1 MANYTAADIKALRER
16 TGAGML
22 DVKKALDE
30 AGGDSEKA
38 LEIIRVKGLKGVSK
52 RESRAA
58 SDGLVAAEVVDGPEG
73 QTGVLIELNS
83 ETDFVAKN
91 ATFIGLSEKVLSAA
105 VAAGSDDV
113 ATVLGSEVDGRTV
126 QETIDE
132 TAATLGEKL
141 VLRRIARVSAPKVTV
156 YLHKVN
162 KDLPPQ
168 VGVLVGTDEKGAEV
182 AKDVA
187 MHTAAFSPSY
197 LTRDEV
203 PAETVESERRIA
215 EETSRNEG
223 KPEAALPKIVE
234 GRLNGFFKESVL
246 LDQAFAKDP
255 KKSVGQ
261 VVTEVGGTVTGF
273 ARFRVGAARRLPACG
288 PTGPLAE
295 HLRSSTSTSTWTEP
309 HRGAEQSCAAVRT
322 ATLEDE

>member
-30 AGGDSEKA
+30 ADGNADKA

-52 RESRAA
+52 REGRSA
-58 SDGLVAAEVVDGPEG
+58 SDGLVAAHVGDDATG
-73 QTGVLIELNS
+73 QTGVLIELNC

-91 ATFIGLSEKVLSAA
+91 VTFVALAEKVLASA
-105 VAAGSDDV
+105 VTAGTDDV
-113 ATVLGSEVDGRTV
+113 AAILATEVDGRTV

-132 TAATLGEKL
+132 TAATLGEKV
-141 VLRRIARVSAPKVTV
+141 VLRRVARVSAEKVAV

-168 VGVLVGTDEKGAEV
+168 VGVLVGTDAAGAPV
-182 AKDVA
+182 GKDIA
-187 MHTAAFSPSY
+187 MHVAAYSPTY

-203 PAETVESERRIA
+203 PTETVESERRIA

-223 KPEAALPKIVE
+223 KPEAALPKIIE

-246 LDQAFAKDP
+246 VDQAFAKDP
-255 KKSVGQ
+255 KKSVAK
-261 VVTEVGGTVTGF
+261 VLSEVGGTATGF
-273 ARFRVGAARRLPACG
+273 ARFRVGA
-288 PTGPLAE
+288 
-295 HLRSSTSTSTWTEP
+295 
-309 HRGAEQSCAAVRT
+309 
-322 ATLEDE
+322 